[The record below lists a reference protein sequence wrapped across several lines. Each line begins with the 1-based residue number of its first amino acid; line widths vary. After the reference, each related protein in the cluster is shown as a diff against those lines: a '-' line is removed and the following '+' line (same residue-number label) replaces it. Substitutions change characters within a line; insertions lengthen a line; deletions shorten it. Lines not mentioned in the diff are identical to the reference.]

1 MGDRKE
7 IYADGLGQ
15 INLTGGVVRYDF
27 VTIQPGEDGEKT
39 FAKEQLRVI
48 MPLQGFLTAYGSMQ
62 ELIGKLIEA
71 GILKKSEPAKPAK
84 QTKKTAKAK
93 AASAAKTV
101 KAASAAK
108 PRAKK
113 K

>member
-1 MGDRKE
+1 MSDREE

-27 VTIQPGEDGEKT
+27 VTIQPGE
-39 FAKEQLRVI
+39 KEEQPFTENQLRVL

-71 GILKKSEPAKPAK
+71 GILKKNEPAKPAK
-84 QTKKTAKAK
+84 RTRKTAKP
-93 AASAAKTV
+93 
-101 KAASAAK
+101 ASAAK